1 MKDIFLLVGAVASDP
16 RVITLWES
24 FREHFREHGVVLD
37 FALFSTYE
45 RQVDALL
52 RGHVDIAWN
61 SALSHVRVKRS
72 TDGRSRTLAMREID
86 RDFHS
91 KLLVR
96 RDAGIRSLDGLQ
108 DKVLAVGS
116 VDNAHSRLLPLHF
129 LRQAKVDTSRVQLL
143 TFENDLGKHGDTP
156 GGELAAL
163 AALHEGRAQAA
174 AIGDAVWHAEHSQS
188 RIDPHRV
195 DVLWTT
201 PAYDNAVFDAMP
213 SLPESHAEAF
223 QRCLVSM
230 IWKNPRHR
238 RIFEL
243 LGHKQWLAGRDDRY
257 AALDAAVSFESSTT

>member
-1 MKDIFLLVGAVASDP
+1 MRDIFLLVGAVASDP
-16 RVITLWES
+16 RVVTLWES

-52 RGHVDIAWN
+52 RGHVDVAWN

-72 TDGRSRTLAMREID
+72 TDGHSRTLAMREID

-91 KLLVR
+91 KILVR
-96 RDAGIRSLDGLQ
+96 REAGIRSLEGLEG
-108 DKVLAVGS
+108 KVMAVGS
-116 VDNAHSRLLPLHF
+116 ADSAHARVLPLHF
-129 LRQAKVDTSRVQLL
+129 LRQAGVDVGRIQLL
-143 TFENDLGKHGDTP
+143 PLELDLGKHGDTP
-156 GGELAAL
+156 GAELGAL

-174 AIGDAVWHAEHSQS
+174 AVGAAVWHAEHSQS

-213 SLPESHAEAF
+213 SMPEGQAEAF
-223 QRCLVSM
+223 QRALLGM
-230 IWKNPRHR
+230 TWKNPKHR

-243 LGHKQWLAGRDDRY
+243 LGHKQWLPGRDDRY
-257 AALDAAVSFESSTT
+257 AALHAALSSDLAP